1 MLYVTYAEKKI
12 PGNRFMCGKYFK
24 NIFSDMKNKISSG
37 IFVLLLFFLFSGY
50 KCDAAVPLSE
60 KEVKTSADL
69 RAIELSQAEKD
80 GRHIDFV
87 RLLLLIVWLLSGLK
101 VMKYLNS
108 KGRRSQEIVMKYHE
122 YLNLAS
128 LLAGPLVFLFVEFH
142 CRFYGKVQK
151 IFEKK
156 LLLPDI
162 LDSQGKAVFQ
172 DNNSDDSEAIFYLRK
187 LLAEAL
193 TLHASDIFIDPKGN
207 AAQIRFR
214 VDGGLRLIEETDSDF
229 SAKIINVI
237 KVAAGMDITERR
249 RPQDGAFSLTGPLG
263 DISLRV
269 ATVGAFGGEKVAMR
283 ILGDESGPKTL
294 AAAGLSGKELAML
307 EQGARLPSGMV
318 LICGP
323 TGSGKTTTLYAML
336 NSIDYSIKNVI
347 SIEDPIEH
355 VMPAIS
361 QMEVNESAGITFPQ
375 LLRNALRQ
383 NPDIICLGE
392 IRDEET
398 AQVAIHAAQTGHL
411 IIATLHS
418 NDNIGTIDRL
428 ANLHIPLRSIAGTL
442 RLVVSQRLVRKLC
455 SCKKHRPPTPDE
467 EKEMARFGISCSKV
481 FIPSGCPQCG
491 NTGYAGRMA
500 IFDILAVNDEL
511 RTLLEDEHTNL
522 SNIRKTLEGANEGS
536 LMLKCGCS
544 LVAKGETS
552 FEEIQRVTLELK
564 E

>member
-1 MLYVTYAEKKI
+1 MLYVTFAEKKI
-12 PGNRFMCGKYFK
+12 PGNRFMCGRYFK

-50 KCDAAVPLSE
+50 KCDAAVSLPE

-69 RAIELSQAEKD
+69 RAKELSQAEKD

>member
-1 MLYVTYAEKKI
+1 
-12 PGNRFMCGKYFK
+12 
-24 NIFSDMKNKISSG
+24 MKNKIKSG
-37 IFVLLLFFLFSGY
+37 IFILLLFFLFSGY
-50 KCDAAVPLSE
+50 MCEAAASAPE
-60 KEVKTSADL
+60 KKAKESARKSAAL
-69 RAIELSQAEKD
+69 RSKELSQAEKD
-80 GRHIDFV
+80 GERLDFI
-87 RLLLLIVWLLSGLK
+87 RFLILIAWLLSGLK

-108 KGRRSQEIVMKYHE
+108 KERRSQEIVMKYHE
-122 YLNLAS
+122 YLNLSS

-162 LDSQGKAVFQ
+162 LDNQGQVVFQ
-172 DNNSDDSEAIFYLRK
+172 DSNSDDSEAIFYLRK
-187 LLAEAL
+187 LLADAL

-207 AAQIRFR
+207 AAQLRFR

-229 SAKIINVI
+229 SAKIVNVI

-294 AAAGLSGKELAML
+294 AAAGLEGKELAML

-355 VMPAIS
+355 IMPAIS

-428 ANLHIPLRSIAGTL
+428 ANLNIPLRSIAGTL

-467 EKEMARFGISCSKV
+467 EKVMARFGLRCSKV
-481 FIPSGCPQCG
+481 FVPAGCPQCG
-491 NTGYAGRMA
+491 NTGYSGRMA
-500 IFDILAVNDEL
+500 LFDILAVNDEL
-511 RTLLEDEHTNL
+511 RALLEDEHTNL
-522 SNIRKTLEGANEGS
+522 SNIRKKLECANEGN
-536 LMLKCGCS
+536 LMLKGGCS
-544 LVAKGETS
+544 LVAKGVTS
-552 FEEIQRVTLELK
+552 FDEIQRVTLELK

>member
-1 MLYVTYAEKKI
+1 MLYVIFAEKKI

-24 NIFSDMKNKISSG
+24 NIFSDMKNKVSSG

-50 KCDAAVPLSE
+50 KCDAAVPLPE
-60 KEVKTSADL
+60 KEAKTSADL
-69 RAIELSQAEKD
+69 RAKELSQAEKD

>member
-1 MLYVTYAEKKI
+1 MLYVTFAEKKI
-12 PGNRFMCGKYFK
+12 PGNRFMCGRYFK

-50 KCDAAVPLSE
+50 KCDAAVSLPE

-69 RAIELSQAEKD
+69 RAKELSQAEKD

-467 EKEMARFGISCSKV
+467 GKEMARFGISCSKV